1 MNQHSSNIEQRVK
14 RYWYVDGFGELMGS
28 GMFLL
33 LGLYFSAQQYF
44 GDRSS
49 IGVILQSSFVLILIG
64 GLLLARWLVNA
75 LKMRFT
81 YPRTGYVEYPKKD
94 GIQRRTLAM
103 AVAIVIAMIS
113 VIIARRLDTIDAMVA
128 ITGVL
133 VAIILVVKQG
143 WSSKVQRFSILS
155 FISLVLGIALS
166 VSGLPR
172 GYNLGAFYG
181 LMGTAFIVSGAL
193 TLFHYLRENPLPM
206 EEQNG

>member
-14 RYWYVDGFGELMGS
+14 RYWYVDGFGELMGG

-33 LGLYFSAQQYF
+33 LGLYFSAQQYY
-44 GDRSS
+44 GDLSS

-128 ITGVL
+128 ITGV
-133 VAIILVVKQG
+133 
-143 WSSKVQRFSILS
+143 
-155 FISLVLGIALS
+155 
-166 VSGLPR
+166 
-172 GYNLGAFYG
+172 
-181 LMGTAFIVSGAL
+181 
-193 TLFHYLRENPLPM
+193 
-206 EEQNG
+206 